1 MKKAIAFL
9 LLPLLAGTLLFSC
22 SNSESDKNSALLHQ
36 PPFRGLTDSI
46 RRFPDNAELYLNR
59 ALLLSQQNLHPL
71 ATADYKKAWELKPTE
86 ASGLEYAANLMLV
99 SDLRGALDLLQQCRK
114 QFPQNPEFN
123 RRLSEAYALMGKK
136 EAALGELD
144 ALLRSDSTDFMTW
157 YDRGQLLLKL
167 KDSAAGIASLEKSY
181 SIQPVT
187 YTALALANIYSLKGD
202 ERVIRICDDIIRKDT
217 SGTNVDALFLKGVY
231 YSDKQQYA
239 KALVMF
245 DACIGTDWK
254 FADAHI
260 EKGIVYFETKALDKA
275 LESFKVAANVSAT
288 NPDAYFWQ
296 GRVHEARGE
305 KAEAI
310 ESYERALSFDPD
322 FVEAELRL
330 ERLK

>member
-1 MKKAIAFL
+1 MKKAFAL
-9 LLPLLAGTLLFSC
+9 LLPFLLGTLLFSC
-22 SNSESDKNSALLHQ
+22 SNSESDKNSALLNQ

-46 RRFPDNAELYLNR
+46 RRFPDNAQLYLSR
-59 ALLLSQQNLHPL
+59 ALLLSQQNLHPI
-71 ATADYKKAWELKPTE
+71 ATADYRKAWELHPDE
-86 ASGLEYAANLMLV
+86 ASGMEYAANLMLV
-99 SDLRGALDLLQQCRK
+99 NDLREALELLQNCRK

-123 RRLSEAYALMGKK
+123 RRLSETYALMGKK
-136 EAALGELD
+136 TEALAELD
-144 ALLRSDSTDFMTW
+144 ALLQMDSTDFMTW

-181 SIQPVT
+181 RIQPVT

-239 KALVMF
+239 KAMVLF
-245 DACIGTDWK
+245 DACIGVDWK

-260 EKGIVYFETKALDKA
+260 EKGIVYFETKAYDKA
-275 LESFKVAANVSAT
+275 LESFKVAATVSAT

-296 GRVHEARGE
+296 GRVHEAKGQ

-322 FVEAELRL
+322 FVEAEYRV